1 MTDVSQAQR
10 DWTAIIGAKLY
21 PASVKLSDALYE
33 SADWSTVPPAY
44 RPLPV
49 EVEDLGAPIANA
61 LAWSLASDE
70 LKGIRDKPAEDP
82 RDEADAVAT
91 IVLPRIT
98 MPASGTTAYAA
109 WGTAARPMTKALWVK
124 LREYLDA
131 NSPDLA

>member
-1 MTDVSQAQR
+1 MTDVSRVR
-10 DWTAIIGAKLY
+10 DWSAIIGAKLY
-21 PASVKLSDALYE
+21 PASEKLSDALYE

-49 EVEDLGAPIANA
+49 EVEDLGAPIANT
-61 LAWSLASDE
+61 LAWSLAANE
-70 LKGIRDKPAEDP
+70 LKEIRDMPAADP

-91 IVLPRIT
+91 IVIPRIP
-98 MPASGTTAYAA
+98 MPARRTTAYAA

-131 NSPDLA
+131 NPLDLT